1 LFIAFFYLLN
11 HDNMDAGVHLEKD
24 TPTADPQ
31 PIPGFVILQGR
42 DAPAV
47 WPIGKVK
54 NGISDCGKCF
64 PVL

>member
-1 LFIAFFYLLN
+1 
-11 HDNMDAGVHLEKD
+11 MDAGVHFEKD

-54 NGISDCGKCF
+54 NGISDCRECLSF
-64 PVL
+64 FDFV